1 MFFPLYNGLKKRREP
16 CVLGLSP
23 LCYYK
28 DTTFSAEIQIALT
41 YRNSLRNVKI
51 KLFSRKNFN
60 FFYNSKAEKSTGKA
74 DALTNLAKRITA
86 KAKKIFASAYKFS

>member
-41 YRNSLRNVKI
+41 YRNSLRNVKRRVLHTRAPAMYYI
-51 KLFSRKNFN
+51 TTAFPKWWNSRTQLSFLKQD
-60 FFYNSKAEKSTGKA
+60 T
-74 DALTNLAKRITA
+74 
-86 KAKKIFASAYKFS
+86 